1 MVNDVNGK
9 TEAAIT
15 PFAEERSAAKQ
26 QPGGWLYRIAG
37 DFPPSAA
44 VPPEAICGAWKI
56 DDDGNIV
63 GEFMKNPNYDPERFP
78 QPQE

>member
-1 MVNDVNGK
+1 MQDFSS
-9 TEAAIT
+9 EHSLEI
-15 PFAEERSAAKQ
+15 PLDEERAAAKS

-37 DFPPSAA
+37 GFAPTDA

-63 GEFMKNPNYDPERFP
+63 GAFIHNPNYDPSRFP
-78 QPQE
+78 LPDA